1 MTLINQLLN
10 SRDRVHLELKTLG
23 LSDPQIAKALQSLE
37 NAIAQF
43 HLIPVK
49 VIEPPV
55 NLYDTLDFKPD
66 LIAQAIQMGRDVV
79 NDRWAEL
86 EQFLGV

>member
-1 MTLINQLLN
+1 MTARMEESQTAGG
-10 SRDRVHLELKTLG
+10 D
-23 LSDPQIAKALQSLE
+23 
-37 NAIAQF
+37 
-43 HLIPVK
+43 
-49 VIEPPV
+49 VITDDFAPV

>member
-1 MTLINQLLN
+1 MQKYVLPIYVCRGRETAG
-10 SRDRVHLELKTLG
+10 H
-23 LSDPQIAKALQSLE
+23 DPQIAKAMLPLE
-37 NAIAQF
+37 VAIAQY

-49 VIEPPV
+49 VIEPPQ

-66 LIAQAIQMGRDVV
+66 LIAQAIQMGRNLV